1 MPLQKQSM
9 AISNAIATLHREH
22 YGRGADRVRTTIH
35 ADYVVTLMDDPFT
48 PAERLTIANGEFQQV
63 RAMRTMFQDWMRD
76 SFSAAVEEAT
86 GRKVKGF
93 FSQVSAD
100 PPASLEF
107 FTLEPATAGGPGT
120 ANEN

>member
-1 MPLQKQSM
+1 M

-63 RAMRTMFQDWMRD
+63 RATRTMFQDWMRD
-76 SFSAAVEEAT
+76 SFSALSRRRRGE
-86 GRKVKGF
+86 R
-93 FSQVSAD
+93 
-100 PPASLEF
+100 
-107 FTLEPATAGGPGT
+107 
-120 ANEN
+120 